1 MKQYF
6 PRTPRFITRFFS
18 KYTWRFPSKKKEIFL
33 TFDDGPTPEI
43 TEFVLS
49 ELKKHHAKATFF
61 CIGKNIK
68 NHPEIFSE
76 IISDG
81 HSIGNHTQ
89 NHLKGWKTKTEDYI
103 DNVLECE
110 NVISSAVENSINLK
124 TQNSKLF
131 RPPYG
136 KIKKSQAKELL
147 KRNYKI
153 IMWDVLS
160 ADFDTTISKEKCL
173 QNVLENTKEGS
184 IIVFHDSVKA
194 AERMKYALPK
204 VLKAFSDKGYV
215 FRGI

>member
-1 MKQYF
+1 M
-6 PRTPRFITRFFS
+6 RFFS
-18 KYTWRFPSKKKEIFL
+18 KYTWRFRSKKKEIFL

-49 ELKKHHAKATFF
+49 ELKKYQAKATFF

-68 NHPEIFSE
+68 NHPEIFNK
-76 IISDG
+76 IISDD

-89 NHLKGWKTKTEDYI
+89 NHLKGWKTETETYI
-103 DNVLECE
+103 DNILECE
-110 NVISSAVENSINLK
+110 NIISNSVENFG
-124 TQNSKLF
+124 NSKIKNKKSKFF

-147 KRNYKI
+147 KRDYKI

-173 QNVLENTKEGS
+173 QNVLKNTTKGS
-184 IIVFHDSVKA
+184 IIVFHDSLKA
-194 AERMKYALPK
+194 AERIKYALPK
-204 VLKAFSDKGYV
+204 VLKAFSDKGFV
-215 FRGI
+215 FKGI

>member
-1 MKQYF
+1 MKNYF
-6 PRTPRFITRFFS
+6 PRTPRFMMRFFS
-18 KYTWRFPSKKKEIFL
+18 NYSWRFPSNKKEIFL

-43 TEFVLS
+43 TKFVLS
-49 ELKKHHAKATFF
+49 ELKKYNAKATFF

-89 NHLKGWKTKTEDYI
+89 NHLKGWKTNTEDYI
-103 DNVLECE
+103 DNVLE
-110 NVISSAVENSINLK
+110 VEETLQLLNFETLK
-124 TQNSKLF
+124 LNLF

-136 KIKKSQAKELL
+136 KIKKSQAKEILN
-147 KRNYKI
+147 KGYKI

-160 ADFDTTISKEKCL
+160 ADFDITISKEKCL
-173 QNVLENTKEGS
+173 QNVLENTTEGS

-204 VLKAFSDKGYV
+204 VLKYFSDKGFV
-215 FRGI
+215 FKGI

>member
-1 MKQYF
+1 M
-6 PRTPRFITRFFS
+6 
-18 KYTWRFPSKKKEIFL
+18 WRFPFDKKEIFL

-49 ELKKHHAKATFF
+49 ELKKYDAKATFF

-68 NHPEIFSE
+68 KHSEIFNK

-81 HSIGNHTQ
+81 QSIGNHTQ
-89 NHLKGWKTKTEDYI
+89 NHLKGWKTETKNYI

-110 NVISSAVENSINLK
+110 NVISSAVNNFGNSKIK
-124 TQNSKLF
+124 TQNSKIF

-136 KIKKSQAKELL
+136 KIKTSQAKELL
-147 KRNYKI
+147 KKDYKI

-160 ADFDTTISKEKCL
+160 ADFDTTISNEKCL
-173 QNVLENTKEGS
+173 QNVLKNTKTGS

-194 AERMKYALPK
+194 AEKMKYALPK
-204 VLKAFSDKGYV
+204 VLKTFSDKGFV
-215 FRGI
+215 FKGI